1 MQESNHLLTGRF
13 SIPITLSSLASNF
26 LKSHLVDNNPYHDPK
41 DNAKFGLKNL
51 SKVFTP
57 TGVELAGDLPFY
69 ISYFLGSYHGGR
81 NESFIYGIVRE
92 TVYDYDLPGAYPTAM
107 SLLDYPDWDS
117 KEVFLEMSGE
127 EFMRNYKNFL
137 FNSYTALKV
146 EFKFPETV
154 VYPTLPVRL
163 NESSIIY
170 PLSGVSYCTGHEILL
185 ASKLNCEFKVLG
197 GVFIPFKNLKLYNKR
212 VIKTSKHVVDR
223 LLKETSD
230 GKQKVVEIRN
240 PLFDVLENHYSI
252 FLNDSPL
259 NTGKKLQSNI
269 MSVNET
275 SSNIKSGGTNFFK
288 TVKKLVVE
296 RNKYEKGSYMNQ
308 LYKFLANSGIGQM
321 ARGLNQKKAFDT
333 KSLKPEVITAGDL
346 ISPLYA
352 GWITSFVRCT
362 LTEIMNNSIEDTK
375 IFSCTTDGFIS
386 TQKGLEL
393 IEPVEE
399 DFFSYRYYKARES
412 LTGKGELLEVKHFDV
427 KGLLS

>member
-1 MQESNHLLTGRF
+1 
-13 SIPITLSSLASNF
+13 
-26 LKSHLVDNNPYHDPK
+26 
-41 DNAKFGLKNL
+41 
-51 SKVFTP
+51 
-57 TGVELAGDLPFY
+57 LAGDLPFY

-107 SLLDYPDWDS
+107 SLLDYPDWNG

-127 EFMRNYKNFL
+127 EFMHNYKNFL
-137 FNSYTALKV
+137 FRSYTALKV

-154 VYPTLPVRL
+154 QYPTLPVRL

-197 GVFIPFKNLKLYNKR
+197 GVFIPFKNLKLHNKHD
-212 VIKTSKHVVDR
+212 IKTSKHVVDR

-240 PLFDVLENHYSI
+240 PLFDVLENHYSK
-252 FLNDSPL
+252 FLNDSPLNDSPL

-269 MSVNET
+269 MKVNET
-275 SSNIKSGGTNFFK
+275 SLNTKSGGTNFFK

-296 RNKYEKGSYMNQ
+296 RNKYEKGSYMNL

-321 ARGLNQKKAFDT
+321 ARGLNRKKAFDT

-352 GWITSFVRCT
+352 GWITSYIRCT
-362 LTEIMNNSIEDTK
+362 LTEIMNNSPEENK

-399 DFFSYRYYKARES
+399 DFFSYQYYKAREN

>member
-1 MQESNHLLTGRF
+1 M
-13 SIPITLSSLASNF
+13 ASCF

-41 DNAKFGLKNL
+41 DNAKFGLKDL

-57 TGVELAGDLPFY
+57 TGIELAGDLPFY

-107 SLLDYPDWDS
+107 SLLDYPDWNG
-117 KEVFLEMSGE
+117 KEVFLEMSGA
-127 EFMRNYKNFL
+127 EFMHNYKNFL
-137 FNSYTALKV
+137 FKSYTALKV

-154 VYPTLPVRL
+154 QYPALPVRL

-197 GVFIPFKNLKLYNKR
+197 GVFIPFKNLKLLNKP
-212 VIKTSKHVVDR
+212 VIKTSKHAVDR

-240 PLFDVLENHYSI
+240 PLFDVLENHYSM
-252 FLNDSPL
+252 FLKDSPL

-269 MSVNET
+269 MKVNET
-275 SSNIKSGGTNFFK
+275 TLNTKSGGTNFFK

-321 ARGLNQKKAFDT
+321 ARGLNRKKAFDT
-333 KSLKPEVITAGDL
+333 KSLKPELITAGDL

-352 GWITSFVRCT
+352 GWITSYIRCT
-362 LTEIMNNSIEDTK
+362 LTEIMNNSPEDMK

-399 DFFSYRYYKARES
+399 DFFSYQYYKAREN

>member
-1 MQESNHLLTGRF
+1 VQESNHLLTGRY
-13 SIPITLSSLASNF
+13 SIPITLSSLASSY
-26 LKSHLVDNNPYHDPK
+26 LKSQLVDNKPYHDPK
-41 DNAKFGLKNL
+41 DNEKYGLKNL

-57 TGVELAGDLPFY
+57 TGVELARDLPMY

-81 NESFIYGIVRE
+81 NESYIYGIVRE

-107 SLLDYPDWDS
+107 SLLDYPDWER

-127 EFMRNYKNFL
+127 EFMENYKKYL
-137 FNSYTALKV
+137 FRSYTALKV
-146 EFKFPETV
+146 EFSFPETV
-154 VYPTLPVRL
+154 QYPTLPVRL

-185 ASKLNCEFKVLG
+185 ASKFNCEFKVIG
-197 GVFIPFKNLKLYNKR
+197 GVFIPFKNLKFHRNAQVL
-212 VIKTSKHVVDR
+212 KTSKHAVDR

-230 GKQKVVEIRN
+230 GKPKVVEIRN
-240 PLFDVLENHYSI
+240 PLFDVLENHYTRLI
-252 FLNDSPL
+252 FGSKPVSMCTNVGEVKS
-259 NTGKKLQSNI
+259 G
-269 MSVNET
+269 T
-275 SSNIKSGGTNFFK
+275 SSDFKTGGTNFFN

-296 RNKYEKGSYMNQ
+296 RNRYKKGTYMNQ

-333 KSLKPEVITAGDL
+333 KSLKPELITPGDL

-352 GWITSFVRCT
+352 GWITSYIRCT
-362 LTEIMNNSIEDTK
+362 LTEILNNSSDEYK

-399 DFFSYRYYKARES
+399 DIFSYQYFKARES
-412 LTGKGELLEVKHFDV
+412 LTGKGELLEVKHFDT